1 MFERKDKSR
10 SLDNGSVVDRRAM
23 LQKSLLGGVALAGGA
38 VAGFPGEALAADS
51 SADVPSATVR
61 RVITGNNAQ
70 GKSTVIKDETVKR
83 GAEMWHTDSKE
94 PLGNGLPEDT
104 HTMLPTIGPQPDQPA
119 GATRGYFFT
128 IQPAKGPFDRATIK
142 GWERGASIVYI
153 MFLNGEITYVL
164 DDGEVKLRAGDVL
177 VQRNALH
184 TWHNHTDTPVTA
196 FAVKISL

>member
-1 MFERKDKSR
+1 MFERKDKS
-10 SLDNGSVVDRRAM
+10 RRAM
-23 LQKSLLGGVALAGGA
+23 LQKSLLGGAALAGGA
-38 VAGFPGEALAADS
+38 VAFADF
-51 SADVPSATVR
+51 SAEVPSATVR

-94 PLGNGLPEDT
+94 PLGSGLPEDT
-104 HTMLPTIGPQPDQPA
+104 HTLLPTVGPQPDQPA

-164 DDGEVKLRAGDVL
+164 DDGEVKMRAGDVL

-184 TWHNHTDTPVTA
+184 TWYNHTETPVTA
-196 FAVKISL
+196 FAVKISV